1 MSLLAPS
8 GKYSPLN
15 GVKFCGMLYRLCTI
29 PALGAQS
36 PAKAARKVGGI
47 KPPEADM
54 RKGNA
59 MGRIIKA
66 VVLLVIFG
74 FIGLVG
80 YAYLGDLAPIQ
91 GEVTKPVVLN
101 AD

>member
-1 MSLLAPS
+1 
-8 GKYSPLN
+8 
-15 GVKFCGMLYRLCTI
+15 
-29 PALGAQS
+29 
-36 PAKAARKVGGI
+36 
-47 KPPEADM
+47 M

-66 VVLLVIFG
+66 LVVLVILG
-74 FIGLVG
+74 FIGLTIF
-80 YAYLGDLAPIQ
+80 AYLGDLTPDQ